1 MVVLDYIIRN
11 TDRNNDNW
19 LVRHIKKP
27 SEDQSSSNA
36 DEKEQ
41 DKDQEKEEMRSDV
54 DEVLTWNDKEI
65 ENLIKIAAIDNGLA
79 FPFKHPDQ
87 WRACT

>member
-1 MVVLDYIIRN
+1 M
-11 TDRNNDNW
+11 
-19 LVRHIKKP
+19 RHIKKP